1 MRTIDNPTE
10 AAAKQMTASRKFIVF
25 FSKIGVV
32 AGDDLP
38 ALSMIP
44 QRGKPLI
51 YRGRSAMLYANQGKA
66 AAEKLWQSL

>member
-10 AAAKQMTASRKFIVF
+10 AAARQMTASRKLIVF
-25 FSKIGVV
+25 FSKMGAV

-51 YRGRSAMLYANQGKA
+51 SRGRSAMLYRHQGNA
-66 AAEKLWQSL
+66 FAEKPWQSS